1 MRYVWLSQ
9 QMMCAEEI
17 EKKSVSKGKITVLK
31 AQPTNTILKGKDK
44 VGGLIL
50 PNFKAVWYW

>member
-1 MRYVWLSQ
+1 MT
-9 QMMCAEEI
+9 CAEEI

-44 VGGLIL
+44 V
-50 PNFKAVWYW
+50 KRTDTT